1 MSEDGVDMALVQ
13 KIVGH
18 TRLAQTVEYR
28 SVTDKEKRDSKRGL
42 NEVINTSMKKR
53 RTKQDAPSKESN
65 LVNYSDSD

>member
-1 MSEDGVDMALVQ
+1 M
-13 KIVGH
+13 
-18 TRLAQTVEYR
+18 TRKNN
-28 SVTDKEKRDSKRGL
+28 KEHKNDNTIEGDSKRGL